1 MNKPMLSS
9 QNPNM
14 SKYLNSISIDCVIF
28 GFDEHEIKI
37 LLIERAAEPSKGMWA
52 LPGGF
57 VEPKE
62 DLDHAAQRILEE
74 LTGLSNIYMEQVM
87 TFGDVDRYPLGRV
100 ISIAYYALIKIE
112 DYNLVDSPTDTR
124 WHSLSKVPKLVFD
137 HNKILHA
144 GLEKLKRRVRY
155 QPIGFEL
162 LPKKFT
168 LTQLQKLY
176 EAILGIT
183 LDKRNFRKKMLMM
196 DLIIK
201 LDESEVGVAHRA
213 ARYFKFD
220 KNKYKALE
228 NKGFIFEV

>member
-1 MNKPMLSS
+1 
-9 QNPNM
+9 M
-14 SKYLNSISIDCVIF
+14 SKYLNSLSVDCIIF
-28 GFDEHEIKI
+28 GFDEHEVKI

-57 VEPKE
+57 VEPEE
-62 DLDHAAQRILEE
+62 DLDNAARRVLEE

-87 TFGDVDRYPLGRV
+87 TFGDVSRYPLGRV
-100 ISIAYYALIKIE
+100 ISVAYYALVKTE
-112 DYNLVDSPTDTR
+112 DYMLKASSLATDAR
-124 WHSLSKVPKLVFD
+124 WHSLSKAPKLVFD
-137 HNKILHA
+137 HNEILHA

-183 LDKRNFRKKMLMM
+183 LDKRNFRKKMLSM
-196 DLIIK
+196 DLIVK
-201 LDESEVGVAHRA
+201 LDESETNVAHRA
-213 ARYFKFD
+213 ARYFRFD
-220 KNKYKALE
+220 KSKYSALQS
-228 NKGFIFEV
+228 KGFIFEV

>member
-1 MNKPMLSS
+1 
-9 QNPNM
+9 M
-14 SKYLNSISIDCVIF
+14 SNYLNSLSVDCIIF

-37 LLIERAAEPSKGMWA
+37 LLIERAADPSKGMWA

-57 VEPKE
+57 VEPEE
-62 DLDHAAQRILEE
+62 DLDNAAKRILEE

-87 TFGDVDRYPLGRV
+87 TFGEVNRYPLGRV
-100 ISIAYYALIKIE
+100 ISVAYYALVKIE
-112 DYNLVDSPTDTR
+112 DYKLRAASLASDAR
-124 WHSLSKVPKLVFD
+124 WHSISKTPTLVFD
-137 HNKILHA
+137 HNKILLA
-144 GLEKLKRRVRY
+144 GEEKLKRRVRY

-176 EAILGIT
+176 EAILGVT
-183 LDKRNFRKKMLMM
+183 LDKRNFRKKMLSM

-201 LDESEVGVAHRA
+201 LDESEINVAHRA

-220 KNKYKALE
+220 KNKYKALQS
-228 NKGFIFEV
+228 KGFIFEV

>member
-1 MNKPMLSS
+1 MS
-9 QNPNM
+9 Q
-14 SKYLNSISIDCVIF
+14 YLNSLSVDCIIF
-28 GFDEHEIKI
+28 GFDDHEVKI

-57 VEPKE
+57 VEPEE
-62 DLDHAAQRILEE
+62 DLDNAAKRILEE

-87 TFGDVDRYPLGRV
+87 TFGEVDRYPLGRV
-100 ISIAYYALIKIE
+100 ISVAYYALVKIE
-112 DYNLVDSPTDTR
+112 DYKLRAASLASDAR
-124 WHSLSKVPKLVFD
+124 WHSISKAPTLVFD
-137 HNKILHA
+137 HNKILLA
-144 GLEKLKRRVRY
+144 GEEKLKRRVRY

-176 EAILGIT
+176 EAILGVT
-183 LDKRNFRKKMLMM
+183 LDKRNFRKKMLSM

-201 LDESEVGVAHRA
+201 LDESETNVAHRA

-220 KNKYKALE
+220 KNKYKALQS
-228 NKGFIFEV
+228 KGFIFEV

>member
-1 MNKPMLSS
+1 MLSP

-37 LLIERAAEPSKGMWA
+37 LLIERASEPSKGMWA

-57 VEPKE
+57 VDSEE

-87 TFGDVDRYPLGRV
+87 TFGEVDRYPLGRV

-112 DYNLVDSPTDTR
+112 DYKLNDSSLVTDAR

-137 HNKILHA
+137 HDKIFHT